1 MEDFEQSIAAILTKN
16 HESFSKMGQQGFK
29 NHGRGAV
36 FIWVADEKGPRT
48 TFRASYIPLSDP
60 AFNKSGPHPAQMAGE
75 YTPGTEFV
83 AVFIT
88 TEESVH
94 SFKVALAKEVPPS
107 YEV

>member
-1 MEDFEQSIAAILTKN
+1 MEEFEQSIAAILNKN
-16 HESFSKMGQQGFK
+16 HESFSRMAQQGFK

-36 FIWVADEKGPRT
+36 FIWESDEKGPRT

-60 AFNKSGPHPAQMAGE
+60 AFHKSGPHPAEMAGE
-75 YTPGTEFV
+75 YSPGTEFV
-83 AVFIT
+83 AIFVT

-94 SFKVALAKEVPPS
+94 SAKVELAKKEPQS